1 MALTQ
6 VDNVVTNANLNVH
19 ITDNVVYM
27 RPYLSL
33 LYQTTPSAAYDHPGA
48 ISYRGWKIGKT
59 FNSTIYATGTG
70 GGAYGGDPYFAE
82 RLSEIVSQLPAI
94 GKKYYLTPDIQPI
107 AENNNRDGVRF
118 ILPYDDLN
126 NDLSS
131 VVIDNNQI
139 IANQEIQ
146 PAVDMG
152 ISSDGNGNFT
162 ITSITPL
169 QIPQSTFIVNNPAGF
184 IGFRA
189 QAYQQRPVRYRAYL
203 THGGGAGLEYGY
215 IPSGQ
220 GNVIVAIQV
229 NAGNISFL
237 RVREYSTPDYF
248 KVYLSP
254 YTVNLTLDSQLP
266 LS

>member
-33 LYQTTPSAAYDHPGA
+33 LYQTTPSSASDHPGA
-48 ISYRGWKIGKT
+48 ISYRGWKVGKT
-59 FNSTIYATGTG
+59 FNSTIYATGSG

-82 RLSEIVSQLPAI
+82 RLPEIISQLPSI

-107 AENNNRDGVRF
+107 AENNNRDGVKF

-139 IANQEIQ
+139 IADQEIQ
-146 PAVDMG
+146 PAVDMT

-169 QIPQSTFIVNNPAGF
+169 QIPPSTFVANNPAGT

-189 QAYQQRPVRYRAYL
+189 QTYQQRPARYRAYL
-203 THGGGAGLEYGY
+203 THGGGASLESGY
-215 IPSGQ
+215 IPSVQ

-237 RVREYSTPDYF
+237 RVRDYYSPDYY

-254 YTVNLTLDSQLP
+254 YSVNLVFDSQLP
-266 LS
+266 SS